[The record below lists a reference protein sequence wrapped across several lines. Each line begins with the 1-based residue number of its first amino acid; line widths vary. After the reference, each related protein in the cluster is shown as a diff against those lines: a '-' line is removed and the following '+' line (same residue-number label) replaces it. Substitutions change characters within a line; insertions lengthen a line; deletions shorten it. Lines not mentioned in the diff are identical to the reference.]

1 MFCSRLLSFGRRRA
15 SWNAHRRALLY
26 LLSPS
31 LHQRTLGEN
40 GDGEAGRGK
49 KPPPPTKSIISGG
62 SEVEDGDVEKVAK
75 AFRLVQV
82 VYVVMVAGRG
92 GQSKERREHWG

>member
-1 MFCSRLLSFGRRRA
+1 MEKR
-15 SWNAHRRALLY
+15 
-26 LLSPS
+26 
-31 LHQRTLGEN
+31 GE
-40 GDGEAGRGK
+40 K
-49 KPPPPTKSIISGG
+49 KQPCNIRG

-92 GQSKERREHWG
+92 GQSKERREHWE